1 MNIHTFFI
9 FEVIVDAVASAL
21 LVNGR
26 RPHQAAAGWIDA
38 IKRRTE
44 PLWNPAGGELAWQAD
59 TLAALSS
66 GDFEYAFR
74 QAAAGYARDANA
86 VLEVGGDGR

>member
-9 FEVIVDAVASAL
+9 FEAIVDAIISAL
-21 LVNGR
+21 LVTGR
-26 RPHQAAAGWIDA
+26 RPQDAAAAWINA

-44 PLWNPAGGELAWQAD
+44 PLWSPAGGELAWQAD
-59 TLAALSS
+59 ALAALSG

-74 QAAAGYARDANA
+74 QAAARYTFMI
-86 VLEVGGDGR
+86 